1 MENELVKHQHG
12 ISIKELR
19 KHTYLL
25 SKTGQ
30 SPILN

>member
-1 MENELVKHQHG
+1 MENELVKHRMG
-12 ISIKELR
+12 LVLKELR